1 MEQQSTD
8 MRRLMQ
14 TVTSSLHFWWLAFLR
29 SSPDYWWICQQKG
42 DCQDARL
49 VKVWED
55 FGDVF
60 DCPCLMQWWQAKA
73 AKLFDSPQMEMA
85 LGLPPSVTLGL
96 EILGS
101 KDLITAWPEMI
112 CMAIPLCLDPST
124 ACAAF
129 LEVWENARCRGTHYN
144 QDAKYQLHTLDLK
157 AKRTIIPAYQALTL
171 NQCVNQSQ
179 HTDRFHEWGCY
190 EMGMHLNLAPQH
202 RPHLRDN
209 VETAKRKQKT
219 TRALFCQSKK
229 AAAELIANVEIGKFP
244 CKAPVESKPRWTPT
258 QQRDMTQA
266 LNDGAWRSHNWLSLE
281 HNFML
286 PDRTPELPLY
296 PAGDQ
301 RNILNTLAS
310 FNQLETP
317 FLESKRK
324 KALR

>member
-1 MEQQSTD
+1 
-8 MRRLMQ
+8 
-14 TVTSSLHFWWLAFLR
+14 
-29 SSPDYWWICQQKG
+29 
-42 DCQDARL
+42 
-49 VKVWED
+49 
-55 FGDVF
+55 
-60 DCPCLMQWWQAKA
+60 
-73 AKLFDSPQMEMA
+73 MEMA

-112 CMAIPLCLDPST
+112 CMAIPLCLDARA

-171 NQCVNQSQ
+171 NQCVSQSQ
-179 HTDRFHEWGCY
+179 HTDRFHDWGCY

-219 TRALFCQSKK
+219 TRSLFCQSKK

-244 CKAPVESKPRWTPT
+244 CKASVESKPRWTPT

-324 KALR
+324 KVLR